1 MSSQFP
7 LNLPLI
13 AKLLPDLD
21 YTDDVVMK
29 IAHQIKSCYITFKC
43 QQVYDLYVC
52 LSLVCGNKLKGKS
65 YGNKVTWK
73 CTGKILIQS
82 ERLQDFMLT
91 FGALIFKTFI

>member
-43 QQVYDLYVC
+43 QQVYDPDVFAGAVLIPLC
-52 LSLVCGNKLKGKS
+52 LSKLG
-65 YGNKVTWK
+65 VWK
-73 CTGKILIQS
+73 
-82 ERLQDFMLT
+82 
-91 FGALIFKTFI
+91 